1 MDLGARWWRIWL
13 QESLIKAD
21 NASMDE
27 IDRSILR
34 ELQADGRLTNHELAQ
49 RVGLTP
55 SPCLRRVR
63 QLEQDG
69 VISGYQ
75 AVIDPAAIGRGFEVL
90 VSVEVRRDRETVMA
104 FEAALQD
111 LPEVI
116 EAYRL
121 FGSPGCLLRIAVAD
135 AVAYERVWIE
145 RITALPGVVEVNSQ
159 IIMKRVKKSQVLP
172 VDR

>member
-1 MDLGARWWRIWL
+1 M
-13 QESLIKAD
+13 E
-21 NASMDE
+21 
-27 IDRSILR
+27 
-34 ELQADGRLTNHELAQ
+34 GRLTNQELAH

-69 VISGYQ
+69 VISGYR
-75 AVIDPAAIGRGFEVL
+75 AVVDPAAIGRGFEVL
-90 VSVEVRRDRETVMA
+90 VSVEVRRDRETVRA

-135 AVAYERVWIE
+135 AVAYEQVWIDQL
-145 RITALPGVVEVNSQ
+145 TALPGVLEVNSQ
-159 IIMKRVKKSQVLP
+159 IIMKRVKASQVLP

>member
-1 MDLGARWWRIWL
+1 
-13 QESLIKAD
+13 
-21 NASMDE
+21 MDE

-34 ELQADGRLTNHELAQ
+34 ELQHDGRLTNQELAQ

-69 VISGYQ
+69 VILGYR
-75 AVIDPAAIGRGFEVL
+75 AVLDPVTVGRGFEVL
-90 VSVEVRRDRETVMA
+90 VSVEVRRDRETVEA
-104 FEAALQD
+104 FEAALEE
-111 LPEVI
+111 LPDVV

-135 AVAYERVWIE
+135 IDAYEQLWIE
-145 RITALPGVVEVNSQ
+145 RITALPGVTEVNSQ
-159 IIMKRVKKSQVLP
+159 IVMKRIKEPRGLP
-172 VDR
+172 VGS